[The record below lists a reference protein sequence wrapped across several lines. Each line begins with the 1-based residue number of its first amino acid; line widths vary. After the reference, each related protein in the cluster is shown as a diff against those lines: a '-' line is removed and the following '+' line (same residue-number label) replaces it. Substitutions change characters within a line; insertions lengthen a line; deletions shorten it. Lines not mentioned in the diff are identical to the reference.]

1 MGQLIVLIVRSS
13 IRDDF
18 NQVHSHPFLN
28 QIQRISESISVFKK
42 CVTKESSNM
51 NVKILIFFSV

>member
-28 QIQRISESISVFKK
+28 PIQRISESISVFKK
-42 CVTKESSNM
+42 CVTIQINQCWAEMKF
-51 NVKILIFFSV
+51 ILS

>member
-28 QIQRISESISVFKK
+28 QIQRISELISVFKK
-42 CVTKESSNM
+42 CVTIQINQCWAEMKF
-51 NVKILIFFSV
+51 ILS

>member
-42 CVTKESSNM
+42 CVTIQINQCWAEMKF
-51 NVKILIFFSV
+51 ILS

>member
-28 QIQRISESISVFKK
+28 QIQRIRESISVFKK
-42 CVTKESSNM
+42 CVTIQINQCWAEMKF
-51 NVKILIFFSV
+51 ILS